1 MTTVGGRGAGVGG
14 GTHAAGRTVRGA
26 QSALRALVVAAVFV
40 AAAAPAAQAQ
50 LGIEVG
56 SKAPP
61 ARVQTLD
68 GRVADLSQV
77 IGKAPIV
84 MEFWATWCPSCKQ
97 LEPELQRLH
106 AKYGS
111 TVAFVGIAVSV
122 NQKPPLVQ
130 RYLERH
136 PMPWTHFYDYE
147 GEATGAYDVPATSYI
162 VILDRSGTVV
172 YTGLGGDQRLER
184 VIAALK

>member
-1 MTTVGGRGAGVGG
+1 MTTVGGRGTGDGG
-14 GTHAAGRTVRGA
+14 NSSTPRRTSFGA
-26 QSALRALVVAAVFV
+26 LATCAAVLGTMTLLG
-40 AAAAPAAQAQ
+40 AATPLHAQ
-50 LGIEVG
+50 LGIAVG
-56 SKAPP
+56 AKAPS

-68 GRVADLSQV
+68 GRAADLSQV

-84 MEFWATWCPSCKQ
+84 MEFWATWCPSCKE

-111 TVAFVGIAVSV
+111 KVAFVGIAVSA

-136 PMPWTHFYDYE
+136 AMPWTHFYDHE

-172 YTGLGGDQRLER
+172 YTGLGGDQRLEP

>member
-1 MTTVGGRGAGVGG
+1 MNSVGGRGTEAGANHRELRWTTRTPGRSGVLAGFVLLL
-14 GTHAAGRTVRGA
+14 AAG
-26 QSALRALVVAAVFV
+26 
-40 AAAAPAAQAQ
+40 AAPAHAQ

-56 SKAPP
+56 AKAPS

-68 GRVADLSQV
+68 GRAADLSQV

-111 TVAFVGIAVSV
+111 RVAFVGIAVSA

-136 PMPWTHFYDYE
+136 AMPWTHFYDHE

-172 YTGLGGDQRLER
+172 YTGLGGDQRLEP